1 MCVYNVVFIYQ
12 CIYRCLVNTYIS
24 RLSYYKITFQE
35 TYKELQMILT
45 ITKNN
50 NKLELKNSNYNI
62 LTIDILPDNISINDS
77 LVKNSTP
84 NPYSSVIKKIK
95 DDMYGAVRLIV
106 DQDLINN
113 YSKEIMLMLSNLN
126 FIKHWDSRFWSK
138 INNTYNP
145 IVKNIKN
152 YLSSLY

>member
-1 MCVYNVVFIYQ
+1 
-12 CIYRCLVNTYIS
+12 
-24 RLSYYKITFQE
+24 
-35 TYKELQMILT
+35 MILT

-126 FIKHWDSRFWSK
+126 IVKHWDNRFWSK